1 MKTNWPEKVWV
12 NSPVRLLVQKW
23 ESRHFQ
29 NLLEMPGAGVF
40 LEIGCGRGAALPLIS
55 NGFRPRRIDA
65 IDVDPEMIR
74 LAGKRRRRMKSF
86 SGLIMPADAQR
97 LPYKDNCLDAV
108 FNFGILHHLEDWELG
123 IKEVARVLKKG
134 GTFYFEEIYSPLY
147 ANFLFRHILAHPR
160 ENRFKGA
167 EFRAA
172 LLASGLR
179 LLPGHR
185 ENRFAILGAAL
196 RE

>member
-12 NSPVRLLVQKW
+12 NSPLRLMIQKR
-23 ESRHFQ
+23 ETRLFQ
-29 NLLEMPGAGVF
+29 SLLEMQGGGAF

-55 NGFRPRRIDA
+55 NGFHPRRIDA
-65 IDVDPEMIR
+65 IDLDPEMIR
-74 LAGKRRRRMKSF
+74 LAGKRNGRMNSF
-86 SGLIMPADAQR
+86 CGLIMAADAQY
-97 LPYKDNCLDAV
+97 LPYKENCLDAV
-108 FNFGILHHLEDWELG
+108 FNFGILHHLEDWRLG
-123 IKEVARVLKKG
+123 LKEVARVLKKG

-167 EFRAA
+167 EFQAA
-172 LLASGLR
+172 LLDSGLR